1 MHKLNK
7 LFIYKIKMVS
17 KTGCFLL
24 TIFCFSQILSEMDY
38 GAESL
43 RIHEKYKGKLGVKS
57 RVSIQDKDDLSI
69 AYTPGVAAP
78 CKKIHDN
85 PPLVY
90 KYTIKGRTVAVVT
103 DGTAVLGLGDIGPEA
118 ALPVM
123 EGKAV
128 LFKEFGGV
136 DAFPI
141 CLDTKDPKEI
151 IKTVKYIAPTFG
163 GINLED
169 ISSPRC
175 FEIEE
180 TLKNELNIPVFHDDQ
195 HGTAI
200 VVTAG
205 IINSL
210 KIIKKE
216 WRDLK
221 IVVAGAGAAGLSI
234 CRLLM
239 NFGPDDIILT
249 NRKGIVYDGRPDLN
263 PVVEKMSKVT
273 NKNKKQGTLADALV
287 GADIFIG
294 VSGPNL
300 VTKEMIKTMNKD
312 AVVFALANPIPEI
325 MPEDAFEGGARIV
338 ATGRSDFPN
347 QINNV
352 LVFPGLFKGALMVRS
367 TKIVE
372 DMKVAAARALA
383 SLVHDRELNEKFIIP
398 EVFDKRCAKVISEEV
413 ATVAEYLELA
423 QAPGNRE
430 W

>member
-1 MHKLNK
+1 
-7 LFIYKIKMVS
+7 MVS
-17 KTGCFLL
+17 KSMAKFLIL
-24 TIFCFSQILSEMDY
+24 LILSQFTLEMDY
-38 GAESL
+38 AAESL
-43 RIHEKYKGKLGVKS
+43 RVHEKYKGKLSVKS
-57 RVSIQDKDDLSI
+57 RVAVNDKEDLSI
-69 AYTPGVAAP
+69 AYTPGVAEP
-78 CKKIHDN
+78 CRQIAEDKK
-85 PPLVY
+85 LVY
-90 KYTIKGRTVAVVT
+90 KYTIKGHTVAVVS

-118 ALPVM
+118 AMPVM
-123 EGKAV
+123 EGKSV

-141 CLDTKDPKEI
+141 CLDTKEPEEI
-151 IKTVKYIAPTFG
+151 IKTVKYISPTFG

-180 TLKNELNIPVFHDDQ
+180 RLKADLDIPVFHDDQ

-216 WRDLK
+216 WKDLK
-221 IVVAGAGAAGLSI
+221 IVVAGAGAAGLSV
-234 CRLLM
+234 CRLLQT
-239 NFGPDDIILT
+239 FGPDDVILT
-249 NRKGIVYDGRPDLN
+249 NRKGAVYEGRPDLN
-263 PVVEKMSKVT
+263 PVVAKMAKIT
-273 NKNKKQGTLADALV
+273 NKHKKQGTLADVLV
-287 GADIFIG
+287 DADIFIG

-300 VTKEMIKTMNKD
+300 VTKEMIKTMKKD
-312 AVVFALANPIPEI
+312 AIVFALANPVPEI

-352 LVFPGLFKGALMVRS
+352 LVFPGLFRGALMVRS
-367 TKIVE
+367 KKIVD

-383 SLVHDRELNEKFIIP
+383 SLVSDRELNEKYIIP
-398 EVFDKRCAKVISEEV
+398 AVFDKRCARVISEEV
-413 ATVAEYLELA
+413 ATVAEYLGLA
-423 QAPGNRE
+423 QNPGNRE

>member
-1 MHKLNK
+1 MTSIFLILI
-7 LFIYKIKMVS
+7 LFI
-17 KTGCFLL
+17 
-24 TIFCFSQILSEMDY
+24 QINSEIDY
-38 GAESL
+38 AKESL
-43 RIHEKYKGKLGVKS
+43 RVHANNKGKLSVVS
-57 RVSIQDKDDLSI
+57 RVTVNDKEDLSV
-69 AYTPGVAAP
+69 AYTPGVAEP
-78 CKKIHDN
+78 CNQIHEDKN
-85 PPLVY
+85 NVF
-90 KYTIKGRTVAVVT
+90 KYTIKGHTVAVVS

-123 EGKAV
+123 EGKSV

-141 CLDTKDPKEI
+141 CLDTKEPEEI
-151 IKTVKYIAPTFG
+151 IKTVKLISPTFG

-175 FEIEE
+175 FEVEE
-180 TLKNELNIPVFHDDQ
+180 RLKEELNIPVFHDDQ

-200 VVTAG
+200 VTTAG

-210 KIIKKE
+210 KIVKKE
-216 WRDLK
+216 WKDLK

-249 NRKGIVYDGRPDLN
+249 NRKGTVYEGRPDLN
-263 PVVEKMSKVT
+263 PVVAKMAQVT
-273 NKNKKQGTLADALV
+273 NKNKLKGTLADALK

-294 VSGPNL
+294 VSGANL
-300 VTKEMIKTMNKD
+300 VTTDMIKTMNKD

-325 MPEDAFEGGARIV
+325 MPEDAFKGGARIV

-352 LVFPGLFKGALMVRS
+352 LVFPGLFRGALMVRS
-367 TKIVE
+367 KKIVE
-372 DMKVAAARALA
+372 DMKIAAARALA
-383 SLVHDRELNEKFIIP
+383 SLVTDRELNEKFIIP
-398 EVFDKRCAKVISEEV
+398 EVFDKRCAKVIAEEV
-413 ATVAEYLELA
+413 ATVAEYLGLA
-423 QAPGNRE
+423 QNPGNRE

>member
-1 MHKLNK
+1 MASKLISMI
-7 LFIYKIKMVS
+7 LV
-17 KTGCFLL
+17 FL
-24 TIFCFSQILSEMDY
+24 ILSQCICDIEY
-38 GAESL
+38 AAESL
-43 RIHEKYKGKLGVKS
+43 RIHEKFKGKLAVKS
-57 RVSIQDKDDLSI
+57 RVAVQDKEDLSV
-69 AYTPGVAAP
+69 AYTPGVAEP
-78 CKKIHDN
+78 CKQIAEDRKN
-85 PPLVY
+85 VF
-90 KYTIKGRTVAVVT
+90 KYTIKGHTVAVVS

-118 ALPVM
+118 AMPVM
-123 EGKAV
+123 EGKSL

-141 CLDTKDPKEI
+141 CLDTKEPEEI
-151 IKTVKYIAPTFG
+151 IKTVKYISPTFG

-180 TLKNELNIPVFHDDQ
+180 RLKEDLDIPVFHDDQ

-216 WRDLK
+216 WKDLK

-239 NFGPDDIILT
+239 TFGPEDIILT
-249 NRKGIVYDGRPDLN
+249 NRKGAVYEGRPDLN
-263 PVVEKMSKVT
+263 PVVAKMAKIT
-273 NKNKKQGTLADALV
+273 NKNKKQGSLADVLV

-294 VSGPNL
+294 VSGANL
-300 VTKEMIKTMNKD
+300 VTKEMIRTMNKD

-352 LVFPGLFKGALMVRS
+352 LVFPGLFRGALMVRS
-367 TKIVE
+367 KKIVD

-383 SLVHDRELNEKFIIP
+383 SLVSDRELNEKYIIP
-398 EVFDKRCAKVISEEV
+398 AVFDKRCARVISEEV
-413 ATVAEYLELA
+413 ATVAEYLGLA
-423 QAPGNRE
+423 QNPGNRE

>member
-1 MHKLNK
+1 
-7 LFIYKIKMVS
+7 
-17 KTGCFLL
+17 
-24 TIFCFSQILSEMDY
+24 MDY

-43 RIHEKYKGKLGVKS
+43 RLHEKYRGKLGIKS
-57 RVSIQDKDDLSI
+57 RVAIQDKDDLSI
-69 AYTPGVAAP
+69 AYTPGVSEP
-78 CKKIHDN
+78 CKKIYDDTS
-85 PPLVY
+85 LAY
-90 KYTIKGRTVAVVT
+90 KYTIKGHTVAVVT

-123 EGKAV
+123 EGKAL

-151 IKTVKYIAPTFG
+151 IKTVRYISPTFG

-180 TLKNELNIPVFHDDQ
+180 TLKEELDIPVFHDDQ

-239 NFGPDDIILT
+239 NFGT
-249 NRKGIVYDGRPDLN
+249 QRYHFN
-263 PVVEKMSKVT
+263 
-273 NKNKKQGTLADALV
+273 
-287 GADIFIG
+287 
-294 VSGPNL
+294 
-300 VTKEMIKTMNKD
+300 
-312 AVVFALANPIPEI
+312 
-325 MPEDAFEGGARIV
+325 
-338 ATGRSDFPN
+338 
-347 QINNV
+347 
-352 LVFPGLFKGALMVRS
+352 
-367 TKIVE
+367 
-372 DMKVAAARALA
+372 
-383 SLVHDRELNEKFIIP
+383 
-398 EVFDKRCAKVISEEV
+398 
-413 ATVAEYLELA
+413 
-423 QAPGNRE
+423 
-430 W
+430 

>member
-1 MHKLNK
+1 MASKLISMI
-7 LFIYKIKMVS
+7 LV
-17 KTGCFLL
+17 FL
-24 TIFCFSQILSEMDY
+24 ILSQCICDIDY
-38 GAESL
+38 AAESL
-43 RIHEKYKGKLGVKS
+43 RIHEKYKGKLAVKS
-57 RVSIQDKDDLSI
+57 RVAVQDKEDLSV
-69 AYTPGVAAP
+69 AYTPGVAEP
-78 CKKIHDN
+78 CKQIAEDRKN
-85 PPLVY
+85 VF
-90 KYTIKGRTVAVVT
+90 KYTIKGHTVAVVS

-118 ALPVM
+118 AMPVM
-123 EGKAV
+123 EGKSL

-141 CLDTKDPKEI
+141 CLDTKEPEEI
-151 IKTVKYIAPTFG
+151 IKTVKYISPTFG

-180 TLKNELNIPVFHDDQ
+180 RLKEDLDIPVFHDDQ

-216 WRDLK
+216 WKDLK

-239 NFGPDDIILT
+239 TFGPEDIILT
-249 NRKGIVYDGRPDLN
+249 NRKGAVYEGRPDLN
-263 PVVEKMSKVT
+263 PVVAKMAKIT
-273 NKNKKQGTLADALV
+273 NKNKKQGSLADVLV

-294 VSGPNL
+294 VSGANL
-300 VTKEMIKTMNKD
+300 VTKEMIRTMNKD

-352 LVFPGLFKGALMVRS
+352 LVFPGLFRGALMVRS
-367 TKIVE
+367 KKIVD

-383 SLVHDRELNEKFIIP
+383 SLVSDRELNEKYIIP
-398 EVFDKRCAKVISEEV
+398 AVFDKRCARVISEEV

-423 QAPGNRE
+423 QSPGNRD

>member
-1 MHKLNK
+1 MASKLISMI
-7 LFIYKIKMVS
+7 LV
-17 KTGCFLL
+17 FL
-24 TIFCFSQILSEMDY
+24 ILSQCICDIDY
-38 GAESL
+38 AAESL
-43 RIHEKYKGKLGVKS
+43 RIHEKFKGKLAVKS
-57 RVSIQDKDDLSI
+57 RVAVQDKEDLSV
-69 AYTPGVAAP
+69 AYTPGVAEP
-78 CKKIHDN
+78 CKQIAEDRKN
-85 PPLVY
+85 VF
-90 KYTIKGRTVAVVT
+90 KYTIKGHTVAVVS

-118 ALPVM
+118 AMPVM
-123 EGKAV
+123 EGKSL

-141 CLDTKDPKEI
+141 CLDTKEPEEI
-151 IKTVKYIAPTFG
+151 IKTVKYISPTFG

-180 TLKNELNIPVFHDDQ
+180 RLKEDLDIPVFHDDQ

-205 IINSL
+205 TINSL

-216 WRDLK
+216 WKDLK

-239 NFGPDDIILT
+239 TFGPEDIILT
-249 NRKGIVYDGRPDLN
+249 NRKGAVYEGRPDLN
-263 PVVEKMSKVT
+263 PVVAKMAKIT
-273 NKNKKQGTLADALV
+273 NKNKKQGSLADVLV

-294 VSGPNL
+294 VSGANL
-300 VTKEMIKTMNKD
+300 VTKEMIRTMNKD

-352 LVFPGLFKGALMVRS
+352 LVFPGLFRGALMVRS
-367 TKIVE
+367 KKIVD

-383 SLVHDRELNEKFIIP
+383 SLVSDRELNEKYIIP
-398 EVFDKRCAKVISEEV
+398 EVFDKRCARVISEEV
-413 ATVAEYLELA
+413 ATVAEYLGLA
-423 QAPGNRE
+423 QNPGNRE

>member
-1 MHKLNK
+1 
-7 LFIYKIKMVS
+7 MVS
-17 KTGCFLL
+17 KAMAKFLIL
-24 TIFCFSQILSEMDY
+24 LILSQFTIEMDY
-38 GAESL
+38 AAESL
-43 RIHEKYKGKLGVKS
+43 RVHEQFKGKLSVKS
-57 RVSIQDKDDLSI
+57 RVTVNDKEDLSI
-69 AYTPGVAAP
+69 AYTPGVAEP
-78 CKKIHDN
+78 CRQIAEDKN
-85 PPLVY
+85 LVY
-90 KYTIKGRTVAVVT
+90 KYTIKGHTVAVVS

-118 ALPVM
+118 AMPVM
-123 EGKAV
+123 EGKSV

-141 CLDTKDPKEI
+141 CLDTKEPEEI
-151 IKTVKYIAPTFG
+151 IKTVKYLSPTFG

-180 TLKNELNIPVFHDDQ
+180 RLKEDLDIPVFHDDQ

-210 KIIKKE
+210 KIVKKE
-216 WRDLK
+216 WKDLK
-221 IVVAGAGAAGLSI
+221 IVVAGAGAAGLSV
-234 CRLLM
+234 CRLLQT
-239 NFGPDDIILT
+239 FGPDDVILT
-249 NRKGIVYDGRPDLN
+249 NRKGAVYEGRPDLN
-263 PVVEKMSKVT
+263 PVVAKMAKIT
-273 NKNKKQGTLADALV
+273 NKHKKQGSLADVLV
-287 GADIFIG
+287 DADVFIG

-300 VTKEMIKTMNKD
+300 VTKEMIKTMKKD
-312 AVVFALANPIPEI
+312 AIVFALANPVPEI

-352 LVFPGLFKGALMVRS
+352 LVFPGLFRGALMVRS
-367 TKIVE
+367 KKIVD

-383 SLVHDRELNEKFIIP
+383 SLVSDRELNEKYIIP
-398 EVFDKRCAKVISEEV
+398 AVFDKRCARVISEEV
-413 ATVAEYLELA
+413 ATVAEYLGLA
-423 QAPGNRE
+423 QNPGNRE

>member
-1 MHKLNK
+1 MASKLISTI
-7 LFIYKIKMVS
+7 LI
-17 KTGCFLL
+17 FL
-24 TIFCFSQILSEMDY
+24 ILSQCICDIDY
-38 GAESL
+38 NAESL
-43 RIHEKYKGKLGVKS
+43 RIHEQNKGKLGVKS
-57 RVSIQDKDDLSI
+57 RVAVQDKEDLSI
-69 AYTPGVAAP
+69 AYTPGVAEP
-78 CKKIHDN
+78 CKQIAEDKN
-85 PPLVY
+85 NVF
-90 KYTIKGRTVAVVT
+90 KYTIKGHTVAVVS

-118 ALPVM
+118 AMPVM
-123 EGKAV
+123 EGKSV

-141 CLDTKDPKEI
+141 CLDTKDPDEI
-151 IKTVKYIAPTFG
+151 IKTVKYISPTFG

-180 TLKNELNIPVFHDDQ
+180 RLKEDLDIPVFHDDQ

-210 KIIKKE
+210 KIVKKE
-216 WRDLK
+216 WKDLK
-221 IVVAGAGAAGLSI
+221 IVVAGAGAAGLSV
-234 CRLLM
+234 CKLLQH
-239 NFGPDDIILT
+239 FGPDDIILT
-249 NRKGIVYDGRPDLN
+249 NRKGAVYEGRPDLN
-263 PVVEKMSKVT
+263 PVVAKMAKIT
-273 NKNKKQGTLADALV
+273 NKNKKQGTLADVLV

-294 VSGPNL
+294 VSGANL

-312 AVVFALANPIPEI
+312 AIVFALANPIPEI

-352 LVFPGLFKGALMVRS
+352 LVFPGLFRGALMVRS
-367 TKIVE
+367 KKIVD

-383 SLVHDRELNEKFIIP
+383 SLVSDRELNEKYIIP
-398 EVFDKRCAKVISEEV
+398 EVFDKRCARVIAEEV

-423 QAPGNRE
+423 QNPGNRE

>member
-1 MHKLNK
+1 
-7 LFIYKIKMVS
+7 MVS
-17 KTGCFLL
+17 KSMAKFLIL
-24 TIFCFSQILSEMDY
+24 LILSQSTLEMDY
-38 GAESL
+38 AAESL
-43 RIHEKYKGKLGVKS
+43 RVHEKYKGKLSVKS
-57 RVSIQDKDDLSI
+57 RVAVNDKEDLSI
-69 AYTPGVAAP
+69 AYTPGVAEP
-78 CKKIHDN
+78 CRQIAEDKK
-85 PPLVY
+85 LVY
-90 KYTIKGRTVAVVT
+90 KYTIKGHTVAVVS

-118 ALPVM
+118 AMPVM
-123 EGKAV
+123 EGKSV

-141 CLDTKDPKEI
+141 CLDTKEPEEI
-151 IKTVKYIAPTFG
+151 IKTVKYISPTFG

-180 TLKNELNIPVFHDDQ
+180 RLKADLDIPVFHDDQ

-210 KIIKKE
+210 KIVKKE
-216 WRDLK
+216 WKDLK

-234 CRLLM
+234 CRLLQT
-239 NFGPDDIILT
+239 FGPDDVILT
-249 NRKGIVYDGRPDLN
+249 NRKGAVYEGRPDLN
-263 PVVEKMSKVT
+263 PVVAKMAKIT
-273 NKNKKQGTLADALV
+273 NKHKKQGTLADVLV
-287 GADIFIG
+287 DADVFIG

-300 VTKEMIKTMNKD
+300 VTKEMIKTMKKD
-312 AVVFALANPIPEI
+312 AIVFALANPVPEI

-352 LVFPGLFKGALMVRS
+352 LVFPGLFRGALMVRS
-367 TKIVE
+367 KKIVD

-383 SLVHDRELNEKFIIP
+383 SLVSDRELNEKYIIP
-398 EVFDKRCAKVISEEV
+398 AVFDKRCARVISEEV
-413 ATVAEYLELA
+413 ATVAEYLGLA
-423 QAPGNRE
+423 QNPGNRE

>member
-1 MHKLNK
+1 MI
-7 LFIYKIKMVS
+7 FI
-17 KTGCFLL
+17 FL
-24 TIFCFSQILSEMDY
+24 IFIQYTLQIDY
-38 GAESL
+38 AAESL
-43 RIHEKYKGKLGVKS
+43 RVHEQFKGKLTVKS
-57 RVSIQDKDDLSI
+57 RVAIQDKEDLSI
-69 AYTPGVAAP
+69 AYTPGVAEP

-85 PPLVY
+85 IQDVY
-90 KYTIKGRTVAVVT
+90 KYTIKGHTVAVVS

-118 ALPVM
+118 AMPVM
-123 EGKAV
+123 EGKSV
-128 LFKEFGGV
+128 LFKEFGDV

-141 CLDTKDPKEI
+141 CLDTKEPAEI
-151 IKTVKYIAPTFG
+151 IKTVKYISPTFG

-180 TLKNELNIPVFHDDQ
+180 TLKEELDIPVFHDDQ

-210 KIIKKE
+210 KIVKKE
-216 WRDLK
+216 WKDLK
-221 IVVAGAGAAGLSI
+221 IVVAGAGAAGLSV
-234 CRLLM
+234 CKLLM
-239 NFGPDDIILT
+239 HFGPDDIILT
-249 NRKGIVYDGRPDLN
+249 NRKGAVYEGRPDLN
-263 PVVEKMSKVT
+263 PVVAKMAKIT
-273 NKNKKQGTLADALV
+273 NKHKKQGSLADVLV

-294 VSGPNL
+294 VSGANL
-300 VTKEMIKTMNKD
+300 VTSEMVKTMNKD
-312 AVVFALANPIPEI
+312 AIVFALANPIPEI

-352 LVFPGLFKGALMVRS
+352 LVFPGLFRGALMVRS
-367 TKIVE
+367 KKIVD

-383 SLVHDRELNEKFIIP
+383 SLVSDRELNEKYIIP
-398 EVFDKRCAKVISEEV
+398 EVFDKRCAKVIAEEV
-413 ATVAEYLELA
+413 ATVAEYLDLA
-423 QAPGNRE
+423 QNKGNRE

>member
-1 MHKLNK
+1 MASK
-7 LFIYKIKMVS
+7 YVS
-17 KTGCFLL
+17 ILLIFL
-24 TIFCFSQILSEMDY
+24 IISQSICEIDY
-38 GAESL
+38 AAESL
-43 RIHEKYKGKLGVKS
+43 RVHEQFKGKLSVKS
-57 RVSIQDKDDLSI
+57 RVAVQDKEDLSI
-69 AYTPGVAAP
+69 AYTPGVAEP
-78 CKKIHDN
+78 CKKIAEDKN
-85 PPLVY
+85 DVY
-90 KYTIKGRTVAVVT
+90 KYTIKGHTVAVVS

-118 ALPVM
+118 AMPVM
-123 EGKAV
+123 EGKSL

-141 CLDTKDPKEI
+141 CLDTKEPEEI
-151 IKTVKYIAPTFG
+151 IKTVKYLAPTFG

-180 TLKNELNIPVFHDDQ
+180 RLKEDLDIPVFHDDQ

-210 KIIKKE
+210 KIVKKE
-216 WRDLK
+216 GKDLK
-221 IVVAGAGAAGLSI
+221 IVVAGAGAAGLSV
-234 CRLLM
+234 CKLLQH
-239 NFGPDDIILT
+239 FGPDDIILT
-249 NRKGIVYDGRPDLN
+249 NRKGAVYEGRPDLN
-263 PVVEKMSKVT
+263 PVVAKMAKVT
-273 NKNKKQGTLADALV
+273 NKHKKQGSLADVLV

-294 VSGPNL
+294 VSGANL
-300 VTKEMIKTMNKD
+300 VTKEMIKTMNSD
-312 AVVFALANPIPEI
+312 AIVFALANPIPEI

-352 LVFPGLFKGALMVRS
+352 LVFPGLFRGALMVRS
-367 TKIVE
+367 TKIVD

-383 SLVHDRELNEKFIIP
+383 SLVNDRELNEKYIIP
-398 EVFDKRCAKVISEEV
+398 EVFDKRCARVIAEEV
-413 ATVAEYLELA
+413 ATVAEYLDLA
-423 QAPGNRE
+423 QNPGNRE